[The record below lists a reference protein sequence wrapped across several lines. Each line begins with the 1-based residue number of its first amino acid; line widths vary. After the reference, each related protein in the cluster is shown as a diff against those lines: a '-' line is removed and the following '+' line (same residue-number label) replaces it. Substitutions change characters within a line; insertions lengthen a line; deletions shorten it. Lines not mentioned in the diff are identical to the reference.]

1 MSRLVGQSASS
12 GRDNSAEVTDAG
24 ALKVDISDTS
34 ASVTVDGKAYRS
46 TVSFTRPANTT
57 AYAAG
62 DVIGGASSAIHTL
75 SAVGPSGGFILLQ
88 SMALFIGSTSPPVG
102 MAAFRVHLFSA
113 SPTAVA
119 DNAVF
124 NLSSAERADYMGF
137 VDLGTPQDLGDTI
150 YTQTDYIG
158 RLVKL
163 AAASTSLFVEIE
175 TRGGYT
181 PESGTAYEL
190 RMSALETGL

>member
-1 MSRLVGQSASS
+1 MDTVAGIRVEQSP
-12 GRDNSAEVTDAG
+12 GDLNGEVFPAVQPVSTAAG
-24 ALKVDISDTS
+24 GSL
-34 ASVTVDGKAYRS
+34 TVDGKAYRS
-46 TVSFTRPANTT
+46 TVSFNRPANATP
-57 AYAAG
+57 YAAG

-88 SMALFIGSTSPPVG
+88 SMALFIGNTAVPAG
-102 MAAFRVHLFSA
+102 MAAFRVHLYSA
-113 SPTAVA
+113 SPTAIA

-124 NLSSAERADYMGF
+124 NLIAADRAAYMGF
-137 VDLGTPQDLGDTI
+137 VDLSTPQDLGDTI

-163 AAASTSLFVEIE
+163 AAASTSLFVVIE

-190 RMSALETGL
+190 RMSTLETGL

>member
-1 MSRLVGQSASS
+1 MGAAIGFVGADGQ
-12 GRDNSAEVTDAG
+12 GRTVSPVDPLPVDNPGGS
-24 ALKVDISDTS
+24 L
-34 ASVTVDGKAYRS
+34 TVDGKAYRS
-46 TVSFTRPANTT
+46 TVSFNRPANTT
-57 AYAAG
+57 AYSAG

-88 SMALFIGSTSPPVG
+88 SMALLIGNAAVPVG
-102 MAAFRVHLFSA
+102 MGGFRVHIYST

-124 NLSSAERADYMGF
+124 NLSSAERAAYMGF
-137 VDLGTPQDLGDTI
+137 VDLGTPQGLGGTI

>member
-1 MSRLVGQSASS
+1 MDTVAGIRVEQSP
-12 GRDNSAEVTDAG
+12 GDLNGEVFPAVQPVSTAAG
-24 ALKVDISDTS
+24 GSL
-34 ASVTVDGKAYRS
+34 TVDGKAYRS

-57 AYAAG
+57 PYTAG
-62 DVIGGASSAIHTL
+62 DVIGGATSAIHTL
-75 SAVGPSGGFILLQ
+75 SAAGPSGGFILLQ
-88 SMALFIGSTSPPVG
+88 SMALFIGNTAVPAG
-102 MAAFRVHLFSA
+102 MGAFRVHLYSA

-124 NLSSAERADYMGF
+124 NLSSAERAAYMGF
-137 VDLGTPQDLGDTI
+137 VDLSTPQDLGDTI

-190 RMSALETGL
+190 RMSTLETGL

>member
-57 AYAAG
+57 PYTAG
-62 DVIGGASSAIHTL
+62 DVIGSASSAIHTL
-75 SAVGPSGGFILLQ
+75 SAGGPSGGFILLQ
-88 SMALFIGSTSPPVG
+88 SMALFIGNTSPPVG
-102 MAAFRVHLFSA
+102 MAAFRVHLYSA
-113 SPTAVA
+113 SPTAIA

-124 NLSSAERADYMGF
+124 NLSSAERAAYMGF
-137 VDLGTPQDLGDTI
+137 VDLSTPQDLGDTI

-190 RMSALETGL
+190 RMSTLEAGL